1 MWGRPPR
8 RQGHISSF
16 YEPRPTRP
24 DGSAIAVTAIDR
36 RRVPVANVTQTAP
49 GETLAESSTSNIVSN
64 PAAFPAVGG
73 QHQTRLAGVTTIHR

>member
-16 YEPRPTRP
+16 YKPRPTRP
-24 DGSAIAVTAIDR
+24 DGSAIAVTG

-73 QHQTRLAGVTTIHR
+73 QHETRLAGVTTIHR